1 MHNPVTLGQM
11 IVMQKERKIENY
23 DRQERKKKGNYRK
36 HPLKKH
42 KLQSKNER
50 PD

>member
-11 IVMQKERKIENY
+11 IVMQKEREKERKIENY

-42 KLQSKNER
+42 KL
-50 PD
+50 